1 MPSHPLISESPGGLP
16 PSLWLLAQQGE
27 VRRYRK
33 DTLLIQEGDLGDTL
47 YIVLSGRLRA
57 FSASECGKEMT
68 YGTYGPGDYFGEL
81 CLDGGARVASV
92 MTLESCSCV
101 VITRQRLL
109 QHLLAHPDFCFE
121 MLENSLANIRTLTT
135 QVRQLALDD
144 VYGRLRSLLDAR
156 PAQPSIATLPTGAM
170 GAASVRSWQRM
181 THKEISQR
189 IGCSREMVSRLLKDL
204 ENGGFIRRHAAG
216 IEILRRLPAR
226 W

>member
-1 MPSHPLISESPGGLP
+1 MPSHPLISELPGSLP

-33 DTLLIQEGDLGDTL
+33 DTLLIQERDLGDTL

-81 CLDGGARVASV
+81 CLDGGLRVASV
-92 MTLESCSCV
+92 VTLESCSCV

-144 VYGRLRSLLDAR
+144 VYGRLRSLLDA
-156 PAQPSIATLPTGAM
+156 QPTAPTTGATPPA
-170 GAASVRSWQRM
+170 GASSVRSWQRM